1 VIQLVFESVAR
12 IVPEWENGQERLIF
26 RLAPISVRRSGTLHE
41 RMDAAGATGLD
52 DEAVGL
58 VALHYD
64 GDLARQA
71 RVILELPDEVWDHL
85 ANQADELL
93 EASQEES

>member
-1 VIQLVFESVAR
+1 MIQLAFESVVQ
-12 IVPEWENGQERLIF
+12 IIPEWENEQERLIF
-26 RLAPISVRRSGTLHE
+26 CVTLASVCRSAALHE
-41 RMDAAGATGLD
+41 RMG
-52 DEAVGL
+52 EADQVVGM
-58 VALHYD
+58 VALDYD

-71 RVILELPDEVWDHL
+71 RVILELPDDVWNHL

>member
-1 VIQLVFESVAR
+1 MIQLAFESVAQ

-26 RLAPISVRRSGTLHE
+26 RLTLASVCCGEALHE
-41 RMDAAGATGLD
+41 RMG
-52 DEAVGL
+52 EADQVVGM
-58 VALHYD
+58 VALDYD

-71 RVILELPDEVWDHL
+71 RVILELPDDIWNHL

-93 EASQEES
+93 ESQE